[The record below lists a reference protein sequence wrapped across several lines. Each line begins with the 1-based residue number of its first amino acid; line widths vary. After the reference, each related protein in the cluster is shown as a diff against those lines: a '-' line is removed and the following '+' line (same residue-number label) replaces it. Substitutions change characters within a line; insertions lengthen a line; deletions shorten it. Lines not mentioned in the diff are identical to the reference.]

1 MTYALPIKTAHY
13 VSGRTKH
20 VIILDAGQPFANGV
34 TYQVTGK
41 AEARAIARK
50 YQAKCWNF

>member
-13 VSGRTKH
+13 VAGRTKH